1 MGRSKKIGLDY
12 FPLDIDAFQDIK
24 IRKLIKYQSGKAF
37 TVYALLLC
45 IIYKDGYYTKWDNEL
60 PFIISEQTGFEEAYI
75 SEVIKSCLALGLFSK
90 ELFDAEGVLTSKG
103 IQERYS
109 YICRQI
115 KRKCDFY
122 EYSLI
127 SSEKNGISSD
137 EIDIDTEKIQQK
149 KRKEKENNNSL
160 SNTQAR
166 EVFLPPDIL
175 EKPIDDLYAIL
186 LKSEIW
192 RENVIRRVFEMGYRD
207 FSVKDFER
215 FLELYILK
223 LRSEGKSSKSENDA
237 KEHFSNWLMIELK
250 KQEDEKRRAKT
261 FSRAATDSTGK
272 VVCGK
277 TETGTDIQSCG
288 TAQKDYSSRF

>member
-1 MGRSKKIGLDY
+1 MGRNKKIGLDY

-75 SEVIKSCLALGLFSK
+75 SEVIKSCLVLGLFSK
-90 ELFDAEGVLTSKG
+90 ELFDTEGVLTSRG

-115 KRKCDFY
+115 KRKCDFD

-127 SSEKNGISSD
+127 SSEKNGISSE
-137 EIDIDTEKIQQK
+137 EIGVNTEKMPQK
-149 KRKEKENNNSL
+149 KRKGKENNNSL
-160 SNTQAR
+160 SNAQAR
-166 EVFLPPDIL
+166 EEFPSPDIF

-186 LKSEIW
+186 LKSEI
-192 RENVIRRVFEMGYRD
+192 
-207 FSVKDFER
+207 
-215 FLELYILK
+215 
-223 LRSEGKSSKSENDA
+223 
-237 KEHFSNWLMIELK
+237 
-250 KQEDEKRRAKT
+250 
-261 FSRAATDSTGK
+261 
-272 VVCGK
+272 
-277 TETGTDIQSCG
+277 
-288 TAQKDYSSRF
+288 